1 MMRRAAS
8 FNAHPTSWK
17 LSEKLEYLIASQLAA
32 QNSIANIVGSV
43 HLKILLCDIQANC
56 ANLFHGR
63 SPLSEDQ
70 TRPSLAQIDADSGA
84 VHPITFTPPFGT
96 ICLRH

>member
-17 LSEKLEYLIASQLAA
+17 LSEKLEYLIAPQLAA
-32 QNSIANIVGSV
+32 QNRIANIVGSV

-63 SPLSEDQ
+63 S
-70 TRPSLAQIDADSGA
+70 R
-84 VHPITFTPPFGT
+84 F
-96 ICLRH
+96 